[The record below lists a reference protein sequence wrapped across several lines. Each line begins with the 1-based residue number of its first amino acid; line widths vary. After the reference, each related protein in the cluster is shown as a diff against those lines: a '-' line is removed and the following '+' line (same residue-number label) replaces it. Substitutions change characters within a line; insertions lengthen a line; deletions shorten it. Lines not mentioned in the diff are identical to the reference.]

1 MYVKTKFMSG
11 DASENTEAVGN
22 TKPMSN
28 VILKNR
34 NIYIG
39 VCVCVCMKQ
48 KGGKMEKIK
57 IKAIDKKD
65 SGLVIVK
72 YVVCEYV
79 GMPDAEATLNT
90 KWQSQEVDYLEKD
103 VGIGGKVK
111 VTIVQKDK
119 YTNITKVDFS
129 SAEKGDTV
137 ITESEKVADVPKDV
151 GLMSVKDINI
161 TSQCLTKAWVQTDKE
176 PKEILDAYRFFVLE
190 LEQNG

>member
-1 MYVKTKFMSG
+1 
-11 DASENTEAVGN
+11 
-22 TKPMSN
+22 
-28 VILKNR
+28 
-34 NIYIG
+34 
-39 VCVCVCMKQ
+39 
-48 KGGKMEKIK
+48 MEKVRISG
-57 IKAIDKKD
+57 ITKKD
-65 SGLVIVK
+65 SGLVIVSYNENK
-72 YVVCEYV
+72 
-79 GMPDAEATLNT
+79 EATLNT

>member
-1 MYVKTKFMSG
+1 MSG